1 MARLTSLLVALSGF
15 IVSSSPFVSAQQAG
29 INSTSG
35 SETVHVGWLDGK
47 APSIFAGATF
57 GLPWPRGK
65 YRPGT
70 ASFTT
75 PDGSSELQSWGTAY
89 WPDGSYKWT
98 AHAVPASST
107 PPADGYSVVASGGVL
122 PGNFTR
128 RDKHRRRQ
136 DGPAGLVTLNTD
148 DEVTVD
154 TGKMSVS
161 FPKRGEVVVSELRS
175 SGGKTVGKNGRL
187 VLHSQSGVLDDID
200 QAAKGEAIQHFS
212 FQSTVENVTVS
223 EESSSTRALVTVRG
237 KHTATAGSHQ
247 PWLPFVLRFYL
258 YRGADTMR
266 IVHSIVYDGDAGTDF
281 ITGVGVRF
289 DVPLAGEELYDRHV
303 RLSGVDGGLMAEG
316 VKGLTGLRRDP
327 GAAVKAAQV
336 GGRKTP
342 PTETWDTRV
351 TTRLHWI
358 PDWNDFSLSQLSPDG
373 FTVKKRTKAGQSW
386 VHASGGTRSGGLA
399 YLGGATKGGLGLG
412 LRHFWKRH
420 PTGLDVRNTAT
431 DQGQLTLWIY
441 SPEAQPLDMRPFHD
455 GLGQKTYA
463 DQLDA
468 LEITYEDW
476 EEGYDTPTG
485 IARTNEVFVTTFD
498 STPSAQT
505 LADLAEHIDNP
516 PVLTASPEKYHASGA
531 LGTYWSLP
539 GQGSIGNPAAAATIE
554 KNLDFMFTFY
564 KEQVE
569 QRRWY
574 GFLDHGDFMHTYDT
588 DRHTWRYDVGGY
600 GWDNSEL
607 SPDIFFWQQ
616 FLRTGRADVYRFAE
630 ALTRHTGE
638 VDVYHSGKWKGLG
651 TRHGVQH
658 WSDSAKQARISTP
671 QYRKVFYYVSGGDER
686 VGELME
692 ETLDAAKTFTFLDP
706 RRKVRNDGF
715 KPSET
720 AADIGLGTDWGALA
734 AGWLI
739 EVERRGPRQDEAMT
753 RLNRTMSGIGRLKFG
768 FVTGQGVF
776 NPQTGDLG
784 PPPNDPLNNGSIG
797 ISHLSSVFGLVEV
810 IHDITEHMGGPD
822 KLPAG
827 FDAAWLDYCRYYSAT
842 ADQQRAK
849 YGAAFSGTSLKQGHS
864 RLTAYVANRTGED
877 GLARRAWAE
886 FYGND
891 GLRASLPWASVAVN
905 KTDFIGPAVEA
916 PWLSTNDLGL
926 YGPAAI
932 ENLQLVPQ
940 ALTGP
945 PN

>member
-1 MARLTSLLVALSGF
+1 MTRLTSLLVTLGGLL
-15 IVSSSPFVSAQQAG
+15 SSSPLASAQLAG
-29 INSTSG
+29 ANSTSG

-75 PDGSSELQSWGTAY
+75 TDDGSELQSWGTAY
-89 WPDGSYKWT
+89 WPDDSYKWT

-107 PPADGYSVVASGGVL
+107 PPADGYSVVASGGGS
-122 PGNFTR
+122 PGNYTSR
-128 RDKHRRRQ
+128 NKHRRRQ
-136 DGPAGLVTLNTD
+136 DGPAGLVTSNTD

-161 FPKRGEVVVSELRS
+161 FPKRGGVVVSELRS
-175 SGGKTVGKNGRL
+175 SGGKTVGRNGRL
-187 VLHSQSGVLDDID
+187 VLHSQSGVLEDIE
-200 QAAKGEAIQHFS
+200 QAAEGEAIQHFS

-237 KHTATAGSHQ
+237 KHAATAGSHQ

-266 IVHSIVYDGDAGTDF
+266 IVHSIVYDGDASTDF
-281 ITGVGVRF
+281 IRGVGVRF

-303 RLSGVDGGLMAEG
+303 RLSGVEGGLMAEG

-336 GGRKTP
+336 GGQKTP
-342 PTETWDTRV
+342 PTETWDARV
-351 TTRLHWI
+351 TSRLHWI
-358 PDWNDFSLSQLSPDG
+358 PAWNDFSLAQLSPDG
-373 FTVKKRTKAGQSW
+373 FTVKKRTGAGQSW

-399 YLGGATKGGLGLG
+399 YLGGATRGGLGLG

-420 PTGLDVRNTAT
+420 PTGLDVRDAAT

-441 SPEAQPLDMRPFHD
+441 SPEAQPLDLRPFHD

-485 IARTNEVFVTTFD
+485 IARTNEVFVTAFD
-498 STPSAQT
+498 TTPSAQT
-505 LADLAEHIDNP
+505 LADLADHIDNP
-516 PVLTASPEKYHASGA
+516 PVLTAAPETYHASGA

-539 GQGSIGNPAAAATIE
+539 GRGSIGNPEAAATIE
-554 KNLDFMFTFY
+554 KNLDFMFKFY
-564 KEQVE
+564 QEQVE

-574 GFLDHGDFMHTYDT
+574 GFLDHGDFMHTYDA

-692 ETLDAAKTFTFLDP
+692 ETLDAAQTFTFLDP

-739 EVERRGPRQDEAMT
+739 EVERRGPRRDEAMA
-753 RLNRTMSGIGRLKFG
+753 RLDRTMSGIGRLRFG
-768 FVTGQGVF
+768 FVTGQAVF

-784 PPPNDPLNNGSIG
+784 PPPQDPLNNGSIG

-810 IHDITEHMGGPD
+810 IHEITEHLGGPD
-822 KLPAG
+822 KLPPA

-842 ADQQRAK
+842 ADEQRAK

-864 RLTAYVANRTGED
+864 RLTAYVANRTGD
-877 GLARRAWAE
+877 DALARRAWAE

-891 GLRASLPWASVAVN
+891 GLRASLPWASVSVN

-916 PWLSTNDLGL
+916 PWFSTNDLGL

-932 ENLQLVPQ
+932 ENLQLVPG